1 MKKRDNMWREKA
13 VLLYEFGVL
22 SQRRI
27 AVALNVP
34 RSTLIDYVRAYRKS
48 QETI

>member
-1 MKKRDNMWREKA
+1 MKKRDKQWQDKA
-13 VLLYEFGVL
+13 ILLYEFGVL

-34 RSTLIDYVRAYRKS
+34 RSTLIDYVRAYRHAKDA
-48 QETI
+48 